1 MAIAIAGVLVLLDRF
16 GGFSTGWPRFIDA
29 MLKIQYAIAE
39 FDLDCAGMQLDCT
52 KDALSREQTAALIA
66 RCKKLVLQ
74 VKIIVIDE
82 TRKWDHEFKDV
93 LSKLDQAAQK
103 KALSVSEKSSKQQ

>member
-1 MAIAIAGVLVLLDRF
+1 LR
-16 GGFSTGWPRFIDA
+16 W
-29 MLKIQYAIAE
+29 YAIGLHQRCTIQGADRRIYLLTKQN
-39 FDLDCAGMQLDCT
+39 FWFRQT